1 MSPLVVFESRGAL
14 RPPRPAIVG
23 LPPNPLLPTEINLA
37 RARRFQLALSGG
49 GAAPLAI
56 NGETSSDWGAEPLFA
71 APRGAPVT
79 LAIANA
85 TEFVPDDEAFRPCRT
100 PAVCA
105 RRRLGALLA
114 RHVSGGAGRTAH
126 IAFVADN
133 PGKWPLASATPARRA
148 AGLCGWFQVS

>member
-1 MSPLVVFESRGAL
+1 M
-14 RPPRPAIVG
+14 
-23 LPPNPLLPTEINLA
+23 
-37 RARRFQLALSGG
+37 
-49 GAAPLAI
+49 AI

-85 TEFVPDDEAFRPCRT
+85 TDSSQTMRLSGHVGRLLYALDDGWEPYWRDTFLVAP
-100 PAVCA
+100 
-105 RRRLGALLA
+105 
-114 RHVSGGAGRTAH
+114 GRTAH